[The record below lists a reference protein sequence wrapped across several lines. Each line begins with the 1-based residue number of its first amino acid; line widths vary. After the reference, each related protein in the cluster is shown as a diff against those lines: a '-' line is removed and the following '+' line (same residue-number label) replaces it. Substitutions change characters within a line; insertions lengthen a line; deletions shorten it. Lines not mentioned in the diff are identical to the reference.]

1 MRGRY
6 LGRVGRHKPCVPV
19 VFVRILVPVWDR
31 FGTAVVVGAFGRH
44 GATRDLAQTG
54 VGRSGR
60 ESVMAVGRFCRNA
73 VGPPEWECEAMGS
86 VVRVQCANL
95 CRVCVLNLS
104 IAAPADMGPVRVGHT
119 MGQQ

>member
-1 MRGRY
+1 M
-6 LGRVGRHKPCVPV
+6 PV

-31 FGTAVVVGAFGRH
+31 FATPVAVGAFGRH
-44 GATRDLAQTG
+44 GATQDLAQRG

-73 VGPPEWECEAMGS
+73 VGPPEWEWEAMGS
-86 VVRVQCANL
+86 VVWVQCANL

-104 IAAPADMGPVRVGHT
+104 IAAPADMGPVRSWLHYGSTVIIIICLLT
-119 MGQQ
+119 TLVR